1 MQTGE
6 VADLIAGAETEV
18 MEIQTDEYGISFTA
32 DSFSPYVL
40 MWDSPVSSSQENP
53 ENPVSP
59 SVKTGDAAA
68 PALWGG
74 LAVVC
79 AAACTCVLR
88 KKYRK

>member
-1 MQTGE
+1 
-6 VADLIAGAETEV
+6 
-18 MEIQTDEYGISFTA
+18 
-32 DSFSPYVL
+32 